1 MCLLNVIAEDMGCIK
16 AIYLRMERLE
26 KRKSEYS
33 KGFEGV

>member
-26 KRKSEYS
+26 KKE
-33 KGFEGV
+33 K